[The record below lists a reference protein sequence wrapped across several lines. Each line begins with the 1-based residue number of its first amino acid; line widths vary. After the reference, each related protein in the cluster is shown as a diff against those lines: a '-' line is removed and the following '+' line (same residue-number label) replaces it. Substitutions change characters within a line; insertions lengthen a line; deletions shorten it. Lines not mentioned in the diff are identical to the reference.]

1 MPNKPLVPPDNS
13 NYRYGQE
20 TALKLAGEKLA
31 SINIK
36 EQCRRA
42 GAEYKI
48 ANGKE
53 TAIIKYLGI
62 PYTIIFPEMEVVSI
76 EDRKSTPQRDRLLII
91 HYFLIADGSP
101 LTGKS
106 ITYKELPGGTTYFPT
121 FHKRTIE
128 PLLNNFGTEPHK
140 LLAAA
145 KSLGGI
151 KANYGNVAVSIN
163 AFSHIPLTLVLW
175 FGDDEFPAAGSIL
188 FDSSID
194 KYLAAEDIIVL
205 CEIITWR
212 LVKACNAPEG

>member
-121 FHKRTIE
+121 FK
-128 PLLNNFGTEPHK
+128 FGYP
-140 LLAAA
+140 
-145 KSLGGI
+145 
-151 KANYGNVAVSIN
+151 
-163 AFSHIPLTLVLW
+163 
-175 FGDDEFPAAGSIL
+175 
-188 FDSSID
+188 
-194 KYLAAEDIIVL
+194 II
-205 CEIITWR
+205 
-212 LVKACNAPEG
+212 

>member
-36 EQCRRA
+36 EQCHRA
-42 GAEYKI
+42 GAQYKI
-48 ANGKE
+48 ADGKE
-53 TAIIKYLGI
+53 TAIFKYLNKSYSIG
-62 PYTIIFPEMEVVSI
+62 FPEMEVVSI
-76 EDRKSTPQRDRLLII
+76 EDRKSAPQRDGLLII

-106 ITYKELPGGTTYFPT
+106 ITYKELSGGTTYFPT

-128 PLLNNFGTEPHK
+128 PLLKNFGTEPHK

-151 KANYGNVAVSIN
+151 KANYGDIAVSIN

-175 FGDDEFPAAGSIL
+175 FGDDEFLAAGSIL
-188 FDSSID
+188 FDSSIE
-194 KYLAAEDIIVL
+194 KYLAAEDITVL